1 MLGQIATDWTSDAA
15 IKRATAAVRAL
26 VTVDH
31 KRMATNEKQI
41 KALTDK
47 ISRLIDIVATVENPA
62 PYHRRI
68 AEMEAERAALVAEL
82 SRQRAQADLE
92 KESLQINEA
101 DVRVALRGLL
111 DDLRDKAGRVAE
123 LRSALASQI
132 DRVELDP
139 ETERCVIHYRLTT
152 GVNLAS
158 PRGFEPR
165 LPP

>member
-1 MLGQIATDWTSDAA
+1 
-15 IKRATAAVRAL
+15 
-26 VTVDH
+26 
-31 KRMATNEKQI
+31 
-41 KALTDK
+41 
-47 ISRLIDIVATVENPA
+47 
-62 PYHRRI
+62 
-68 AEMEAERAALVAEL
+68 MEAERAALVAEL
-82 SRQRAQADLE
+82 IRQREQATLA
-92 KESLQINEA
+92 KTSLQISEA

-123 LRSALASQI
+123 LRTALASQI

-139 ETERCVIHYRLTT
+139 VTERCVIHYRLTT